1 MKEFIG
7 GMAAAFGIVAAYNII
22 TNNKKKVHENRI
34 DELLS
39 KEHEDNNSNEKF
51 PATAYESAD
60 NNGFYYGRN
69 AISGN
74 DILFDRKHSRLP
86 SGLIIGSAGSGKSWA
101 AAHEI
106 AQVLDNTDDNVIII
120 EKEGFY
126 SYDERISDRVTS
138 VSPYDSNSEYHINPL
153 DVYITECTD
162 RNEHETITNIVER
175 AISLIEEI
183 LDKALYNAEKC
194 VVADAV
200 NNIFEPFLQ
209 HLHNSNTKCDYKL
222 NPSLSDV
229 VEYIFALA
237 DNSDSAEISAEIIA
251 LSTELRREEALI
263 NKYFSFKTNM
273 PHDRARAVVLTW
285 KDTPHFLHAALYAG
299 CVMYSWN
306 RLLQNREV
314 QKYSWIYLEDFDSLL
329 NKKTESVLAL
339 VFELFKRSR
348 PYGGIV
354 TLIAQSVE
362 ELKKTETGNA
372 CFVSAGF
379 IRCMSCKC
387 QDRNT
392 ISKVFGLHDDI
403 LEYISSAPVGSG
415 LLIAPELVIPFVGN

>member
-39 KEHEDNNSNEKF
+39 KEHEDNDSNEKF
-51 PATAYESAD
+51 PATTYESAD
-60 NNGFYYGRN
+60 KNGFYYGRN

-86 SGLIIGSAGSGKSWA
+86 SGLIIGSAGSGKSRA
-101 AAHEI
+101 AIDEI
-106 AQVLDNTDDNVIII
+106 TQVLDRTDDSIIII
-120 EKEGFY
+120 EREDYY
-126 SYDERISDRVTS
+126 SQDERIKDRVTS
-138 VSPYDSNSEYHINPL
+138 VSPYDSSSEYHINPL
-153 DVYITECTD
+153 DVHIMES
-162 RNEHETITNIVER
+162 NEREVVADIADR

-183 LDKALYNAEKC
+183 LNYSLANAVKC
-194 VVADAV
+194 VIADAV
-200 NNIFEPFLQ
+200 NNIFEPFLL
-209 HLHNSNTKCDYKL
+209 HLHNNNIKCDYKL
-222 NPSLSDV
+222 NPSLSEV
-229 VEYIFALA
+229 VEFIYTLA
-237 DNSDSAEISAEIIA
+237 ENSDSAEIIA
-251 LSTELRREEALI
+251 LSTNLRRKEAII
-263 NKYFSFKTNM
+263 NKYFSYKTYM
-273 PHDRARAVVLTW
+273 PNDRAVILTW
-285 KDTPHFLHAALYAG
+285 SETSYFLNSALYAG
-299 CVMYSWN
+299 CVIYSWN

-329 NKKTESVLAL
+329 NEKTESALAL

-348 PYGGIV
+348 PYGSIV
-354 TLIAQSVE
+354 TLITQSVE

-387 QDRNT
+387 QDRKT